1 MGKGKVA
8 VKILLSYNLSEVK
21 GPKRAEQDY
30 DQINIYPV
38 TSWLL
43 SQKQIGVTALWKL
56 TAFDYEKQEEEGLWF
71 LYIPAGGQC
80 KW

>member
-21 GPKRAEQDY
+21 GPKKAEQDY

-43 SQKQIGVTALWKL
+43 SQKQIGVTAL
-56 TAFDYEKQEEEGLWF
+56 
-71 LYIPAGGQC
+71 
-80 KW
+80 

>member
-30 DQINIYPV
+30 D
-38 TSWLL
+38 
-43 SQKQIGVTALWKL
+43 
-56 TAFDYEKQEEEGLWF
+56 
-71 LYIPAGGQC
+71 
-80 KW
+80 